1 MTIRAANLPDILPDI
16 VSPPREPI
24 AQVVVLQR
32 EGAGTRTQN
41 LRIKSPAAG
50 WPAMVRARRFGDFST
65 TSRLAPLSDGCLDD
79 GHLPDILPDI
89 LRGRS

>member
-1 MTIRAANLPDILPDI
+1 MLTVRSAKFPDILPD
-16 VSPPREPI
+16 SAATARGPI

-41 LRIKSPAAG
+41 LRIKSPAPG
-50 WPAMVRARRFGDFST
+50 VPAVVRARRFVDFSRT
-65 TSRLAPLSDGCLDD
+65 LRLGRPSDRRPGD

-89 LRGRS
+89 MDHH